1 MWNKESQSLTNVLLY
16 RGVFGAHMTLQSWL
30 ANWKLWPLNVSPPSH
45 NCRDFPHRR
54 AQFDGDF
61 YEENPEAWFRCLT
74 TCGWYAQVEVEEL
87 PLSFGLSGEIV
98 GGEMSFCKFCGCF
111 GHVSDRRCWRFEDP
125 SACPKVFSKTKMKM
139 RVPLKAKKSGRIA
152 YFQHE
157 IHDLSDR
164 FFWHELF
171 FSLWRCLIRT
181 GISDFEILSDAKWN
195 QTYIS
200 CATNGVFEGYCGI
213 VLGSWC
219 DKVIPV
225 QSNEARNLNFVSWKM
240 LYVCVYLP
248 SLKVTSPLENGA
260 WKTTFLLG
268 RPIFRGVSFRECNL
282 ACFVEKHAP
291 VN

>member
-1 MWNKESQSLTNVLLY
+1 MWNKESQSLTNALLY

-111 GHVSDRRCWRFEDP
+111 GHVSDRRCWWFEDP
-125 SACPKVFSKTKMKM
+125 SACPKGLFKDKDEDEGSTQSQKVRKNSLFSTWN
-139 RVPLKAKKSGRIA
+139 S
-152 YFQHE
+152 
-157 IHDLSDR
+157 R
-164 FFWHELF
+164 FIRSIFWHELF

-260 WKTTFLLG
+260 WKTYFSSG
-268 RPIFRGVSFRECNL
+268 KAYFQGC
-282 ACFVEKHAP
+282 
-291 VN
+291 

>member
-1 MWNKESQSLTNVLLY
+1 MHFCIAEFSGLTWPYKVGWRTGNYGRSTYPLQAVTAEISYILTAISLMVT
-16 RGVFGAHMTLQSWL
+16 FTI
-30 ANWKLWPLNVSPPSH
+30 
-45 NCRDFPHRR
+45 
-54 AQFDGDF
+54 
-61 YEENPEAWFRCLT
+61 NPEAWLSCLT
-74 TCGWYAQVEVEEL
+74 TCGGYAKVEVEEL
-87 PLSFGLSGEIV
+87 YIFRGRLRAFV
-98 GGEMSFCKFCGCF
+98 GGEMSFCKFILWMFWPCSRQK
-111 GHVSDRRCWRFEDP
+111 VLMIWR
-125 SACPKVFSKTKMKM
+125 SKCLSQSLWKTKMKM

-152 YFQHE
+152 CFQHE
-157 IHDLSDR
+157 IHDLSDH
-164 FFWHELF
+164 FFWDELF

-225 QSNEARNLNFVSWKM
+225 QSNEARHLNFVSWKM

-248 SLKVTSPLENGA
+248 SLKVTSPLGNGA

>member
-1 MWNKESQSLTNVLLY
+1 
-16 RGVFGAHMTLQSWL
+16 
-30 ANWKLWPLNVSPPSH
+30 
-45 NCRDFPHRR
+45 
-54 AQFDGDF
+54 
-61 YEENPEAWFRCLT
+61 
-74 TCGWYAQVEVEEL
+74 
-87 PLSFGLSGEIV
+87 
-98 GGEMSFCKFCGCF
+98 
-111 GHVSDRRCWRFEDP
+111 
-125 SACPKVFSKTKMKM
+125 M

-164 FFWHELF
+164 FFWDELF